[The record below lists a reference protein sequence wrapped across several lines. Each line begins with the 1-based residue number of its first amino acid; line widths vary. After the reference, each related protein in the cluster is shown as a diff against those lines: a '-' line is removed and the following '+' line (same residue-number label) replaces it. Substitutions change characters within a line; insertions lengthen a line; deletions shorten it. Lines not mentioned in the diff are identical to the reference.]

1 MVTIPIVGTD
11 APGGPDKKREEHRSS
26 LLGVFHCPRR
36 GGGQSTVRMKLTP
49 LFCIFTL
56 RCTRSPR
63 M

>member
-1 MVTIPIVGTD
+1 MVTITIVGAD
-11 APGGPDKKREEHRSS
+11 APGGPDKKERSIAP
-26 LLGVFHCPRR
+26 LFWVYFVVRLR
-36 GGGQSTVRMKLTP
+36 QSTVRMKLTP

>member
-11 APGGPDKKREEHRSS
+11 APGGPDKKERSIAPPFWVYSIVRGRE
-26 LLGVFHCPRR
+26 
-36 GGGQSTVRMKLTP
+36 GQSTVRMKLTP